1 MTSSGPWRIELT
13 SAAVES
19 LRALPRK
26 DKELIARRIDHLVEH
41 GLPPA
46 ARPRSAAQGAA
57 ELPVGGHTL
66 VCVEDDATRKI
77 YVLRMRSEGATIG
90 ETARRLLRHATPHW
104 VRERLR
110 GGGDVTIGQDI
121 RFAARSL
128 ARSPGFTAVAVLTLA
143 LGIGATAAIFTV
155 ANGVL
160 LKPLPYDRPDEVVT
174 LWTSWDNFPDKTWVS
189 IPEYQLFHQE
199 NRTLQDLALYGGGRT
214 SFTSVESPEQV
225 GSAAV
230 TPNTLDVLGVT
241 PIYGRVFTWEEAET
255 EVPVVLLAYET
266 WHRRY
271 GGNPSIVGTDVELDG
286 RLQTV
291 LGVLPQAFA
300 LPTDFA
306 SSAPAQVFYPFFVD
320 LESPAPNLGSGG
332 SHGWYGVGRL
342 REGVTVD
349 EARSDFA
356 RIMAQVEPL
365 GLYSPERRFT
375 PKLFA
380 AKADVVGTAGR
391 AITVL
396 FGAVGLVL
404 LIACGNVA
412 NLLLSRSEV
421 RMREVAVRTALG
433 AGRVAVLRQ
442 LLVESLLLAGLAG
455 ILGVALA
462 TGGVDALLA
471 IDPDAVPR
479 SANVGLSG
487 TVLAFTLLLS
497 AVTAIL
503 FGSVPAVRVT
513 KSGVAGTLHE
523 GGRAGSA
530 GRGSNRLQRLLV
542 AAQMAMAV
550 ILLTGSALMIK
561 TFVGLLRIDP
571 GFGADNVLTVR
582 VSTPAASY
590 PEPESIV
597 GFYDELMRRVRAI
610 PGVRGA
616 GAARLLPLAST
627 MGDSFLRPVG
637 YEPGPNEGTQGD
649 WQWAIPGYF
658 ETMGIPLIEGRTF
671 DERDRRDG
679 QAVVIIN
686 EVVARR
692 YWGEES
698 PLGRAMLAGGA
709 KDTAVVVGVVGN
721 VSHNGLTA
729 DVKTRYYVPHAQV
742 HPDWIGSMRS
752 MTLTIA
758 TVAPPRSYV
767 EAVRREVKALD
778 PSIPLAEVRTLDEV
792 LSTSVA
798 QPRFAM
804 VLLGSFAAIALA
816 LSLVGIYGV
825 LAYAVSRR
833 TREIGIR
840 MALGAEAGRVTGM
853 VIRQG
858 MAMALAG
865 VLFGTGVAWFMTD
878 LMAGLLYSVSPQ
890 DASTFLSV
898 PAIFALVAL
907 LACWLPAARAARVRP
922 STALRYE

>member
-1 MTSSGPWRIELT
+1 VTSGGPWRIELT
-13 SAAVES
+13 RAAIDG
-19 LRALPRK
+19 LRALSRE
-26 DKELIARRIDHLVEH
+26 DKELIARRIDHLAEH
-41 GLPPA
+41 GLPPS
-46 ARPRSAAQGAA
+46 ARERAGVTGGV
-57 ELPVGGHTL
+57 ELPVDGHLL
-66 VCVEDDATRKI
+66 VCVEDPAAGKL
-77 YVLRMRSEGATIG
+77 YVLGLRSERTSLGQTVRHLMHQA
-90 ETARRLLRHATPHW
+90 APRWLREW
-104 VRERLR
+104 MR
-110 GGGDVTIGQDI
+110 GGGDITMGQDI

-143 LGIGATAAIFTV
+143 LGIGATAAIFSV

-160 LKPLPYDRPDEVVT
+160 LKSLPYDRPEEVVT

-199 NRTLQDLALYGGGRT
+199 NRTLEDLALYGGGRT

-225 GSAAV
+225 GAAAI
-230 TPNTLDVLGVT
+230 TPNTLDVLGVA
-241 PIYGRVFTWEEAET
+241 PLYGRVFTWEEAET
-255 EVPVVLLAYET
+255 QVPVVLLAYDT
-266 WHRRY
+266 WQRRY
-271 GGNPSIVGTDVELDG
+271 GGSPSIVGTDVELDG
-286 RLQTV
+286 SLQTI
-291 LGVLPQAFA
+291 LGILPQGFA

-306 SSAPAQVFYPFFVD
+306 SSTPAEVFYPFFVD
-320 LESPAPNLGSGG
+320 LESPAPDLGTGG

-342 REGVTVD
+342 NDGVTLE
-349 EARSDFA
+349 EARSDFS
-356 RIMAQVEPL
+356 RIMAQVEPR
-365 GLYSPERRFT
+365 GLYSAERRFT

-380 AKADVVGTAGR
+380 AKSDVVGTARR
-391 AITVL
+391 AILVL
-396 FGAVGLVL
+396 FGAVALVL

-433 AGRVAVLRQ
+433 AGRTVVLRQ
-442 LLVESLLLAGLAG
+442 LFVESLLLAGVAG

-462 TGGVDALLA
+462 TLGVDALLA

-479 SANVGLSG
+479 STNVELNA
-487 TVLAFTLLLS
+487 TVLGFTLLLS
-497 AVTAIL
+497 VATALL
-503 FGSVPAVRVT
+503 FGGVPALRVT
-513 KSGVAGTLHE
+513 RAGVAETLHE
-523 GGRAGSA
+523 GGRGGSA
-530 GRGSNRLQRLLV
+530 SRSSNRMQRFLV
-542 AAQMAMAV
+542 ASQMAMAV

-561 TFVGLLRIDP
+561 TFVELLRIDP
-571 GFGADNVLTVR
+571 GFGADHVLTVR

-590 PEPESIV
+590 PDPESII
-597 GFYDELMRRVRAI
+597 GFYDELMRRVREI
-610 PGVRGA
+610 PGVHSA

-627 MGDSFLRPVG
+627 IGDSFLRPVG

-686 EVVARR
+686 AVVARR
-692 YWGEES
+692 YWGDES

-709 KDTAVVVGVVGN
+709 ADTAVVVGVVGN
-721 VSHNGLTA
+721 VSHNGLTGE
-729 DVKTRYYVPHAQV
+729 VKTRYYVPHAQV

-758 TVAPPRSYV
+758 TEGPPRGYV
-767 EAVRREVKALD
+767 EAVRREVRALD

-792 LSTSVA
+792 LSTAVA

-816 LSLVGIYGV
+816 LALVGIYGV

-858 MAMALAG
+858 MTMAIAG
-865 VLFGTGVAWFMTD
+865 VLIGTGIAWFMTD
-878 LMAGLLYSVSPQ
+878 LMAGLLYAVSPQ
-890 DASTFLSV
+890 DTATFAAV
-898 PAIFALVAL
+898 PAVFAVVALVA
-907 LACWLPAARAARVRP
+907 CWIPAARAARVRP